1 MNTSILQRLGL
12 LFTLLCLTAVAT
24 HPGAAAA
31 AATAHSTTAAPA
43 APSAASSSTASSTAP
58 SSTAAPGKED
68 HAAATTPAVSND
80 DDFNDDADRDDH
92 SDWRNRIEVHRRHN
106 RQHHADGDVVSVGHS
121 SHLESGQKADSVV
134 SVFGSSTS
142 EGEAGDVVSVI
153 GNTRV
158 TGPVGDTA
166 VAVMGNV
173 YVDAKVNGDVVA
185 VLGNVEL
192 GPNAEIGGD
201 VVAVMGTLTRDPAAV
216 VHGSVQRVID
226 MDIGGARGF
235 SGLNTWITHC
245 LLWGRPLAFTAGIG
259 WAWTL
264 ALGLLAF
271 YACLALIFRHGM
283 DQCVQTLE
291 SQPGHTALAAL
302 LGILLTPVLLVLLCV
317 TVIGIAAVPFVVAA
331 LFCMSLFGKAV
342 MLAWLGGRITGRK
355 PGPAGHPAVAVLI
368 GGAVVLVLYV
378 VPIVGFLVYK
388 LLGFFGF
395 GAVLY
400 TLVLRVRARRAGG
413 GSPPAFAGAGAGSVG
428 SPPPNNSAAMAGPG
442 WTASAAPAAG
452 AAAAAAAA
460 AATANAA
467 TEASASGPPP
477 FASPPAAPPPA
488 TAASPSPQITAAMP
502 RAGFWVRMGALFL
515 DVLLVGFATSL
526 LHTFGDHHLL
536 GDFHIVVLAIYGAVM
551 WKLRGTT
558 VGGIV
563 FDLHVVRL
571 DGRPLDWETAIVRAL
586 GCFLSLAVVFL
597 GFIWIGFDDNRQAWH
612 DKIAG
617 TVVVRAKRS
626 GL

>member
-1 MNTSILQRLGL
+1 MNTVIWQRLGF
-12 LFTLLCLTAVAT
+12 LFTLLCVTAVVA

-31 AATAHSTTAAPA
+31 AATAP
-43 APSAASSSTASSTAP
+43 
-58 SSTAAPGKED
+58 STAAPPAKDD
-68 HAAATTPAVSND
+68 HASATTPAAPTDDASD
-80 DDFNDDADRDDH
+80 DDSDQGDR
-92 SDWRNRIEVHRRHN
+92 SEWRNRIELHRRRN
-106 RQHHADGDVVSVGHS
+106 WQHQDGDVVSIGHS
-121 SHLESGQKADSVV
+121 SHLQSGQKADSVV

-142 EGEAGDVVSVI
+142 DGAAVDVVSVI

-158 TGPVGDTA
+158 TGPVSDNA
-166 VAVMGNV
+166 VAVMGNA
-173 YVDAKVNGDVVA
+173 YVDAKVEGDVVA
-185 VLGNVEL
+185 VLGNVQL
-192 GPNAEIGGD
+192 GPHAEVGGD
-201 VVAVMGTLTRDPAAV
+201 VVAVLGMVDQDPAAV
-216 VHGSVQRVID
+216 VHGSVQRIID
-226 MDIGGARGF
+226 WDIGGASGF

-245 LLWGRPLAFTAGIG
+245 LLLGRPLAFSAGLG

-271 YACLALIFRHGM
+271 YACLALMFRQGI

-317 TVIGIAAVPFVVAA
+317 TLIGIAAVPFVVAA

-342 MLAWLGGRITGRK
+342 MLAWLGGRISGRK

-368 GGAVVLVLYV
+368 GGAVALILYV

-413 GSPPAFAGAGAGSVG
+413 N
-428 SPPPNNSAAMAGPG
+428 PPNNSAAMAGPG
-442 WTASAAPAAG
+442 WTASDAPAAG

-460 AATANAA
+460 PSAAA
-467 TEASASGPPP
+467 EPFVSGAPP
-477 FASPPAAPPPA
+477 FAPPPPPPPPPPHPAA
-488 TAASPSPQITAAMP
+488 TSVSPQITAAMP

-515 DVLLVGFATSL
+515 DILLVGFATSL
-526 LHTFGDHHLL
+526 LHPFGDGHML

-563 FDLHVVRL
+563 FDLHVVRV
-571 DGRPLDWETAIVRAL
+571 DGRPVDWETAIVRAL

-597 GFIWIGFDDNRQAWH
+597 GFIWIAFDYNRQAWH

-617 TVVVRAKRS
+617 TVVVRAKR
-626 GL
+626 GAPLM

>member
-1 MNTSILQRLGL
+1 MQRLGF
-12 LFTLLCLTAVAT
+12 LFTLLCLTAVVM
-24 HPGAAAA
+24 HPGAAA
-31 AATAHSTTAAPA
+31 AATAHSATSPTPAPNTG
-43 APSAASSSTASSTAP
+43 APTP
-58 SSTAAPGKED
+58 DD
-68 HAAATTPAVSND
+68 HASQSTPPAGDDAFD
-80 DDFNDDADRDDH
+80 DDSDRNDR
-92 SDWRNRIEVHRRHN
+92 SDWRNRIEQHRRRNARH
-106 RQHHADGDVVSVGHS
+106 REDGDVVSIGHS

-142 EGEAGDVVSVI
+142 EGEAQDVVSVI

-166 VAVMGNV
+166 VAVMGSA
-173 YVDAKVNGDVVA
+173 YVNSKVNGDVVA
-185 VLGNVEL
+185 VMGNVEL
-192 GPNAEIGGD
+192 GPNAEVGGD
-201 VVAVMGTLTRDPAAV
+201 VVAVMGTVKRDPGAV

-226 MDIGGARGF
+226 WDFGDGTGF

-245 LLWGRPLAFTAGIG
+245 LLLGRPLAFAAGLG

-271 YACLALIFRHGM
+271 YACLALMFRHGIE
-283 DQCVQTLE
+283 QCVHTLE
-291 SQPGHTALAAL
+291 SQPGHTALASL

-342 MLAWLGGRITGRK
+342 MLAWLGGRISGRR

-368 GGAVVLVLYV
+368 GGAIVLILYV
-378 VPIVGFLVYK
+378 VPVVGFLVYK

-400 TLVLRVRARRAGG
+400 TLVLRVRARRADGNP
-413 GSPPAFAGAGAGSVG
+413 PPAYAAASPGSAT
-428 SPPPNNSAAMAGPG
+428 SPPPGNAASMAGPG
-442 WTASAAPAAG
+442 WTAPGWGASAATDAG
-452 AAAAAAAA
+452 AAAAGPSAAAPNA
-460 AATANAA
+460 AA
-467 TEASASGPPP
+467 EP
-477 FASPPAAPPPA
+477 FASGTPPFTSAPPPAPPAAP
-488 TAASPSPQITAAMP
+488 ASASPQITAALP

-515 DVLLVGFATSL
+515 DILLVGFAMSL
-526 LHTFGDHHLL
+526 LHPF
-536 GDFHIVVLAIYGAVM
+536 GDFHIVVLAVYGAVM

-563 FDLHVVRL
+563 FDLHVVRV
-571 DGRPLDWETAIVRAL
+571 DGRPVDWETAIVRAL
-586 GCFLSLAVVFL
+586 GCFLSLFVVFL
-597 GFIWIGFDDNRQAWH
+597 GFIWIAFDDNHQAWH

-617 TVVVRAKRS
+617 TVVVRAKR
-626 GL
+626 GGI

>member
-1 MNTSILQRLGL
+1 MNSLIMLRRLGF
-12 LFTLLCLTAVAT
+12 LFTLLCLTAVAV

-31 AATAHSTTAAPA
+31 AAHSAPPTAPAPPSSAAP
-43 APSAASSSTASSTAP
+43 TQD
-58 SSTAAPGKED
+58 D
-68 HAAATTPAVSND
+68 HPAATPPPATDDAFD
-80 DDFNDDADRDDH
+80 DDSDRGDR
-92 SDWRNRIEVHRRHN
+92 SDWRNRIELHRRRN
-106 RQHHADGDVVSVGHS
+106 RQHHEDGDVVSIGHS

-142 EGEAGDVVSVI
+142 DGEAVDVVSVI

-166 VAVMGNV
+166 VAIMGSA

-192 GPNAEIGGD
+192 GPNAEVGGD
-201 VVAVMGTLTRDPAAV
+201 VVAVMGTVKRDPGAV

-226 MDIGGARGF
+226 WDFGEGTAF

-245 LLWGRPLAFTAGIG
+245 LLLGRPLAFAAGLG

-264 ALGLLAF
+264 ALGFLAF
-271 YACLALIFRHGM
+271 YCCLALMFRHGI

-317 TVIGIAAVPFVVAA
+317 TLIGIAAVPFVVAA

-342 MLAWLGGRITGRK
+342 MLAWLGGRISARR

-368 GGAVVLVLYV
+368 GGAVALILYV

-413 GSPPAFAGAGAGSVG
+413 NPPPAFAGATPGSLN
-428 SPPPNNSAAMAGPG
+428 SPPPGNTAAMAGPG
-442 WTASAAPAAG
+442 WTAGAASAAG
-452 AAAAAAAA
+452 AAAAAAGANPAA
-460 AATANAA
+460 
-467 TEASASGPPP
+467 EPFASGPPP
-477 FASPPAAPPPA
+477 FAPAPTAPPPA
-488 TAASPSPQITAAMP
+488 AASTSPQITAAMP

-515 DVLLVGFATSL
+515 DILLVGFATSL
-526 LHTFGDHHLL
+526 LHPFSDGHML

-563 FDLHVVRL
+563 FDLHVVRV
-571 DGRPLDWETAIVRAL
+571 DGRPVDWETAIVRAL
-586 GCFLSLAVVFL
+586 GCFLSLCVVFL
-597 GFIWIGFDDNRQAWH
+597 GFIWIAFDDNHQAWH

-617 TVVVRAKRS
+617 TVVVRAKRG

>member
-1 MNTSILQRLGL
+1 MNTSIWQRLSF
-12 LFTLLCLTAVAT
+12 LFTLLCITAVVA

-31 AATAHSTTAAPA
+31 KDDHPSATP
-43 APSAASSSTASSTAP
+43 PAASSD
-58 SSTAAPGKED
+58 EF
-68 HAAATTPAVSND
+68 D
-80 DDFNDDADRDDH
+80 DDSDRNDG
-92 SDWRNRIEVHRRHN
+92 SDWRNRIELHRRHN
-106 RQHHADGDVVSVGHS
+106 RQHRADGDVVSIGHS

-142 EGEAGDVVSVI
+142 DGEAVDVVSVI

-158 TGPVGDTA
+158 TGPVSDTA
-166 VAVMGNV
+166 VAVMGNT
-173 YVDAKVNGDVVA
+173 YVDSKVDGDVVA

-192 GPNAEIGGD
+192 GPHAEVGGD
-201 VVAVMGTLTRDPAAV
+201 VVAVLGGVERDPAAI
-216 VHGSVQRVID
+216 VHGSVQRIINW
-226 MDIGGARGF
+226 DIGGSTGF

-245 LLWGRPLAFTAGIG
+245 LLLGRPLAFSAGLG

-271 YACLALIFRHGM
+271 YACLALMFRDGI
-283 DQCVQTLE
+283 DQCVHTLE

-302 LGILLTPVLLVLLCV
+302 LGILLTPVLLILLCV
-317 TVIGIAAVPFVVAA
+317 TLIGIAAVPFVVAA

-342 MLAWLGGRITGRK
+342 MLAWLGGRISGRR

-368 GGAVVLVLYV
+368 GGAVALVLYV

-400 TLVLRVRARRAGG
+400 TLLLRVRARRAGG
-413 GSPPAFAGAGAGSVG
+413 NPPPA
-428 SPPPNNSAAMAGPG
+428 AAMAGPG

-460 AATANAA
+460 PNAGA
-467 TEASASGPPP
+467 EPFVSGPPP
-477 FASPPAAPPPA
+477 FASPPPAPQPAA
-488 TAASPSPQITAAMP
+488 AASVPPQITAAMP

-515 DVLLVGFATSL
+515 DILLVGFAMSL
-526 LHTFGDHHLL
+526 LHPF

-563 FDLHVVRL
+563 FDLHVVRV
-571 DGRPLDWETAIVRAL
+571 DGRPVDWETAIVRAL
-586 GCFLSLAVVFL
+586 GCFLSLFVVFL
-597 GFIWIGFDDNRQAWH
+597 GFIWIVFDDNHQAWH

-617 TVVVRAKRS
+617 TVVVRAKRG

>member
-1 MNTSILQRLGL
+1 MNTAILRRLSF
-12 LFTLLCLTAVAT
+12 LFTLLCLTAVAV
-24 HPGAAAA
+24 HPGAA
-31 AATAHSTTAAPA
+31 AATAHSSTASTPSTVTPPKDDHAPATAPA
-43 APSAASSSTASSTAP
+43 ASADEAF
-58 SSTAAPGKED
+58 
-68 HAAATTPAVSND
+68 D
-80 DDFNDDADRDDH
+80 DDSDQGDR
-92 SDWRNRIEVHRRHN
+92 SDWRNRIELHRRRN
-106 RQHHADGDVVSVGHS
+106 WQHQDGDVVSVGHS
-121 SHLESGQKADSVV
+121 SHLQSGQKADSVV

-142 EGEAGDVVSVI
+142 DGEAVDVVSVI

-158 TGPVGDTA
+158 TGPVRDTA
-166 VAVMGNV
+166 VAVMGNA
-173 YVDAKVNGDVVA
+173 YVDAKVDGDVVA

-192 GPNAEIGGD
+192 GPHAEVGGD
-201 VVAVMGTLTRDPAAV
+201 VVAVGGKVEQDPAAV
-216 VHGSVQRVID
+216 VHGSVQRIID
-226 MDIGGARGF
+226 MDIGGATGF

-245 LLWGRPLAFTAGIG
+245 LLLGRPLAFAAGLG
-259 WAWTL
+259 WAWTI
-264 ALGLLAF
+264 ALGMLVF
-271 YACLALIFRHGM
+271 YACLALMFRGGI
-283 DQCVQTLE
+283 DQCVHTLE

-302 LGILLTPVLLVLLCV
+302 LGILLTPVLLILLCV

-342 MLAWLGGRITGRK
+342 MLAWLGGRITGRR

-368 GGAVVLVLYV
+368 GGAVALVLYV

-413 GSPPAFAGAGAGSVG
+413 NPPPAFAGANPGTVYN
-428 SPPPNNSAAMAGPG
+428 PPPNSSMAGPG

-452 AAAAAAAA
+452 ASAAA
-460 AATANAA
+460 AATPNPAA
-467 TEASASGPPP
+467 EPFASGPPP
-477 FASPPAAPPPA
+477 FAPAPPTPPPAA
-488 TAASPSPQITAAMP
+488 AASMSPQITAAMP

-515 DVLLVGFATSL
+515 DILLIGFATSL
-526 LHTFGDHHLL
+526 LHPFGNGHMW

-597 GFIWIGFDDNRQAWH
+597 GFIWIAFDDNRQAWH

-617 TVVVRAKRS
+617 TVVVRAKRG

>member
-1 MNTSILQRLGL
+1 MNTSIWQRLGF
-12 LFTLLCLTAVAT
+12 LFTLLCLTAVVA
-24 HPGAAAA
+24 HPGAAA
-31 AATAHSTTAAPA
+31 AATAHSAATTAPAPAPDTAAQPKDDHASATAPA
-43 APSAASSSTASSTAP
+43 ASS
-58 SSTAAPGKED
+58 
-68 HAAATTPAVSND
+68 D
-80 DDFNDDADRDDH
+80 DEFNEDADRGDQ
-92 SDWRNRIEVHRRHN
+92 SDWRNRIERHRRHN
-106 RQHHADGDVVSVGHS
+106 WQHRADGDLVSVGHS

-142 EGEAGDVVSVI
+142 DGEAVDVVSVI

-158 TGPVGDTA
+158 TGPVSDTA
-166 VAVMGNV
+166 VAVMGNN
-173 YVDAKVNGDVVA
+173 YVDSKVDGDVVA

-192 GPNAEIGGD
+192 GPHAEVGGD
-201 VVAVMGTLTRDPAAV
+201 VVAVMGEVVRDPAAI
-216 VHGSVQRVID
+216 VHGSVQRIINW
-226 MDIGGARGF
+226 DIGGSTAF

-245 LLWGRPLAFTAGIG
+245 LLLGRPLAFTAGLG

-271 YACLALIFRHGM
+271 YACLALMFRQGM
-283 DQCVQTLE
+283 DECVRTLE

-317 TVIGIAAVPFVVAA
+317 TLIGIAAVPFVVAA

-342 MLAWLGGRITGRK
+342 MLAWLGGRISGRK

-368 GGAVVLVLYV
+368 GGAVALVLYV

-400 TLVLRVRARRAGG
+400 TLVLRVRARRAAGN
-413 GSPPAFAGAGAGSVG
+413 PPTAAFAAAYSGSANG
-428 SPPPNNSAAMAGPG
+428 PPPGYSPSMVGPG
-442 WTASAAPAAG
+442 WTASAAPATGATAATAAATG
-452 AAAAAAAA
+452 ATAAAAASNAAA
-460 AATANAA
+460 
-467 TEASASGPPP
+467 EPFVSGPPP
-477 FASPPAAPPPA
+477 FAPPPPPPHV
-488 TAASPSPQITAAMP
+488 TAASVSPQITAAMP

-515 DVLLVGFATSL
+515 DILLVGFAMSL
-526 LHTFGDHHLL
+526 LHPF

-563 FDLHVVRL
+563 FDLHVVRV
-571 DGRPLDWETAIVRAL
+571 DGRPVDWETAIIRAL
-586 GCFLSLAVVFL
+586 GCFLSLFVVFL
-597 GFIWIGFDDNRQAWH
+597 GFIWIAFDDNHQAWH

-617 TVVVRAKRS
+617 TVVVRAKRG

>member
-1 MNTSILQRLGL
+1 MNSSIWQRLGF
-12 LFTLLCLTAVAT
+12 LFTLLCLTAVVA
-24 HPGAAAA
+24 HPGAATAA
-31 AATAHSTTAAPA
+31 ASAHSATTTAAAPA
-43 APSAASSSTASSTAP
+43 ANTAP
-58 SSTAAPGKED
+58 PAKDDPASATATSPDDAF
-68 HAAATTPAVSND
+68 D
-80 DDFNDDADRDDH
+80 DDSDRSDR
-92 SDWRNRIEVHRRHN
+92 SDWRNQIEIHRRHN
-106 RQHHADGDVVSVGHS
+106 RQHRADGDVVSVGHS

-142 EGEAGDVVSVI
+142 DGEAVDVVSVI

-158 TGPVGDTA
+158 TGPVSDTA
-166 VAVMGNV
+166 VAVMGNN
-173 YVDAKVNGDVVA
+173 YVDSKVDGDVIA

-192 GPNAEIGGD
+192 GPHAEVGGD
-201 VVAVMGTLTRDPAAV
+201 VVAVMGEVERDPAAI
-216 VHGSVQRVID
+216 VHGSVQRIINW
-226 MDIGGARGF
+226 DIGGSSGF
-235 SGLNTWITHC
+235 AGLNTWITHC
-245 LLWGRPLAFTAGIG
+245 LLLGRPLAFTAGLG

-271 YACLALIFRHGM
+271 YAVLALMFRQGI
-283 DQCVQTLE
+283 DECVRTLE

-302 LGILLTPVLLVLLCV
+302 LGILLTPVLLILLCV
-317 TVIGIAAVPFVVAA
+317 TLIGIAAVPFVVAA

-342 MLAWLGGRITGRK
+342 MLAWLGGRISGHR

-368 GGAVVLVLYV
+368 GGAVALILYV

-413 GSPPAFAGAGAGSVG
+413 NPPPAFAAASPGGTS
-428 SPPPNNSAAMAGPG
+428 SPPSGNSAAMSGPG
-442 WTASAAPAAG
+442 WTASAGPAAG
-452 AAAAAAAA
+452 AAAAAASTAA
-460 AATANAA
+460 PSAA
-467 TEASASGPPP
+467 EPFVSGAPP
-477 FASPPAAPPPA
+477 FATPPPSPPAA
-488 TAASPSPQITAAMP
+488 AASVSPQITAAMP

-515 DVLLVGFATSL
+515 DVLLVGFAMSL
-526 LHTFGDHHLL
+526 LHPF

-571 DGRPLDWETAIVRAL
+571 DGRPIDWETAIVRAL
-586 GCFLSLAVVFL
+586 GCFLSLFVVFL
-597 GFIWIGFDDNRQAWH
+597 GFIWIAFDDNHQAWH

-617 TVVVRAKRS
+617 TVVVRAKR
-626 GL
+626 GGPLM